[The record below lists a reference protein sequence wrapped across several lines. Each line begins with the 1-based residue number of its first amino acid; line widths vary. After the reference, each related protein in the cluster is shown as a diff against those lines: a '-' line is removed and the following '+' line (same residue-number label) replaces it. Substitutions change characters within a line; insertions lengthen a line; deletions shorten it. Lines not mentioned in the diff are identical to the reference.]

1 MWSWTG
7 SKKKLPS
14 LTAERRQ
21 WVTPGDDRL
30 TITQQCALLDLP
42 RSTYYHEP
50 GDESDENLH
59 LMRLIDEQYLHTP
72 FYGSRGMTQWLV
84 RQGYDV
90 NRKRVRRLMRVMGLE
105 AIYPRRRTSIPAP
118 EHRIYPYLLRNVA
131 IERPDQVWS
140 ADITYVPLRRG
151 FMYLVAVLDWHSRY
165 VLSWELSNTLDSGF
179 CVAALE
185 AALAS
190 QQPEIFNTDQGAQ
203 FTSRA
208 FTGLLEAADIAI
220 SMDGRG
226 RALDNVFIERLWRT
240 VKYENIYLCGYET
253 AMELERGLASYFDFY
268 RYERL
273 HMALDYRTPWEVYS
287 AGRHPR
293 RAK

>member
-1 MWSWTG
+1 M
-7 SKKKLPS
+7 
-14 LTAERRQ
+14 
-21 WVTPGDDRL
+21 
-30 TITQQCALLDLP
+30 LDLS
-42 RSTYYHEP
+42 RSTYYHQP
-50 GDESDENLH
+50 CGESDENLH

-72 FYGSRGMTQWLV
+72 FYGSRGLTQWLL

-105 AIYPRRRTSIPAP
+105 AIYPRRQTSVPAP

-185 AALAS
+185 AALQS
-190 QQPEIFNTDQGAQ
+190 RQPEIFNTDQGAQ
-203 FTSRA
+203 FTSQA
-208 FTGLLEAADIAI
+208 FTGMLEAADIAI

-240 VKYENIYLCGYET
+240 VKYENIYLQGYET
-253 AMELERGLASYFDFY
+253 AVELERGLGSYFNFY

-287 AGRHPR
+287 EGRRLR